1 MSRQYLFQKKKCY
14 FTQRLF
20 DRGLNAAACIL
31 FALKES
37 GEDLLRGLPSSYPEF
52 KFWKDMFGVSNYPKP
67 CLKENTVKI
76 NLQRLIKDG
85 LVAQEKKSKKFSL
98 TTKGKELIDYIENRY
113 QILEKPWDGKFRIVI
128 FDIPE
133 ILKSWRDN
141 IRQELL
147 LLQFQQLQKSVYIG
161 KYPIPEGLCK
171 EIAEWNLGEYIY
183 IFTVDKIDREDEI
196 LKIFG

>member
-1 MSRQYLFQKKKCY
+1 MPRQYLFQKKKCY

-31 FALKES
+31 LALEEM
-37 GEDLLRGLPSSYPEF
+37 GDDFLRSLPSSYPQF
-52 KFWKDMFGVSNYPKP
+52 KFWKDIFGVSDYPRP
-67 CLKENTVKI
+67 SFKESTVRV

-85 LVAQEKKSKKFSL
+85 LVAKDQKTQKFSL
-98 TTKGKELIDYIENRY
+98 TAKGKELVDYIENRY
-113 QILEKPWDGKFRIVI
+113 QVLEKSWDGKLRIVI

-133 ILKSWRDN
+133 MFKSWRHV

-161 KYPIPEGLCK
+161 KYPIPESFYR
-171 EIAEWNLGEYIY
+171 EIGEWNLRKY
-183 IFTVDKIDREDEI
+183 IFIFTIDKVDREDEI
-196 LKIFG
+196 LKFFD

>member
-31 FALKES
+31 LALKES
-37 GEDLLRGLPSSYPEF
+37 GEDFLRGLPNSYPEF

-67 CLKENTVKI
+67 CFKENTVEVNIK
-76 NLQRLIKDG
+76 RLIKDG
-85 LVAQEKKSKKFSL
+85 LVAKEQKSKKFSL
-98 TTKGKELIDYIENRY
+98 TTKGKELVDYIENRY
-113 QILEKPWDGKFRIVI
+113 QILENPWDGKLRIVI

-133 ILKSWRDN
+133 VFKSWRGN

-161 KYPIPEGLCK
+161 KYPVPESFCRELD
-171 EIAEWNLGEYIY
+171 EWNLRKYVF
-183 IFTVDKIDREDEI
+183 IFTADKIDREDEI
-196 LKIFG
+196 LKIFI